1 MGLIGLM
8 GHMGLIGLMGP
19 MGLYRLMC
27 NHCRMVS

>member
-8 GHMGLIGLMGP
+8 GHMGLMGP
-19 MGLYRLMC
+19 MELYRLMC